1 MGMSPYKMVYG
12 KACHLP
18 LELEHKAFWAVK
30 ELNRD
35 FKLTGK
41 KRLLDLSSLDEWRNE
56 AYKNARLFKEKVKQW
71 HDKRILK
78 REFHVGEKVLLYR
91 SCLSFLQ
98 ENYSQ
103 NGKDPLL
110 FEEVYRLGAIKIA
123 SLKDNTTQVVNGQ
136 RLKNYIAGDSY
147 NEDVDVIQTVTPEEF
162 IHDNM
167 QEPAEFVFE

>member
-18 LELEHKAFWAVK
+18 LELEHKAFWAVR

-41 KRLLDLSSLDEWRNE
+41 KWLLHLSSLDEWRNE
-56 AYKNARLFKEKVKQW
+56 AYENARIFKEKVKQW

-91 SCLSFLQ
+91 SRLRFFSGKLLSKWEGPFVI
-98 ENYSQ
+98 
-103 NGKDPLL
+103 
-110 FEEVYRLGAIKIA
+110 EEVYRSGAIKIA

-136 RLKNYIAGDSY
+136 RLKHYIVGDSY
-147 NEDVDVIQTVTPEEF
+147 NEDVDVIQMITPKKFTKE
-162 IHDNM
+162 HM
-167 QEPAEFVFE
+167 QETTEFVFE